1 MCSFVQLLCLEGK
14 IGKNSINL
22 APHQMKKIFHDK
34 LVTL

>member
-1 MCSFVQLLCLEGK
+1 MQFCTVVMFGRQDRTELY
-14 IGKNSINL
+14 L